1 MGKDDQNNPDRSG
14 EWQVAG
20 EKKKKGGGGE
30 GEGKGRRDGEKEG
43 GSEAGKMSMGNT

>member
-20 EKKKKGGGGE
+20 EKKKKGGV
-30 GEGKGRRDGEKEG
+30 GKEKGKEG
-43 GSEAGKMSMGNT
+43 VMEKRKEGARRGR